1 MASLQEKNDLLRQ
14 QIYRAEYAQATPE
27 QSPLA
32 SLETKVDTTN
42 TLLRELIQ
50 KPTGVTVELDGEKV
64 GKSVMN
70 YTSEVID
77 RNRPLGNTYGK
88 QRDSTIVR
96 PNR

>member
-1 MASLQEKNDLLRQ
+1 MSSLEEKNNQLKEQ
-14 QIYRAEYAQATPE
+14 MYRAQYAQSTQT
-27 QSPLA
+27 QSPLLT
-32 SLETKVDTTN
+32 LETKVDTTN
-42 TLLRELIQ
+42 NLLRELIQ
-50 KPTGVTVELDGEKV
+50 KPTSVTVEMDGEKV

-88 QRDSTIVR
+88 LRDTTIVR